1 MALPTTLTM
10 PMTRAATAPRRSA
23 GAQPRRASTVARAAP
38 ADVDDRD
45 DDDRDDAS
53 RVRMTRRASA
63 FAALAL
69 GVVGGGVDEAE
80 AFSGEV
86 QLDNVRYEK
95 MDACPPN
102 QYVPNKAKTYCLKF
116 TATATNDVRGRKI
129 EALDVF
135 GFIDD
140 VDGNSAATVNGDG
153 NSRTVLSSYTG
164 DVPPGKSEIS
174 FVVTV
179 FKESYEKGPLKL
191 RAFKALGAVA
201 DISARFKPFD
211 ACEVDPE
218 SCL

>member
-1 MALPTTLTM
+1 M
-10 PMTRAATAPRRSA
+10 
-23 GAQPRRASTVARAAP
+23 ARAAR
-38 ADVDDRD
+38 ADGGD

-53 RVRMTRRASA
+53 RMRMTRRASA
-63 FAALAL
+63 VAALSVVSVV
-69 GVVGGGVDEAE
+69 VVGGGVDEAE

-86 QLDNVRYEK
+86 QLENVRYEK

-153 NSRTVLSSYTG
+153 NSRTVLSSSWG
-164 DVPPGKSEIS
+164 
-174 FVVTV
+174 
-179 FKESYEKGPLKL
+179 
-191 RAFKALGAVA
+191 
-201 DISARFKPFD
+201 
-211 ACEVDPE
+211 
-218 SCL
+218 

>member
-1 MALPTTLTM
+1 M
-10 PMTRAATAPRRSA
+10 
-23 GAQPRRASTVARAAP
+23 ARAAR
-38 ADVDDRD
+38 ADGGDDED
-45 DDDRDDAS
+45 YDDAS

-63 FAALAL
+63 VAALAL
-69 GVVGGGVDEAE
+69 GVVGGVVGGGGVAE

-86 QLDNVRYEK
+86 QLENVRYEK